1 MNIDYNCTIYIISI
15 IGFILI
21 AFAVGFLMFIIH
33 KFLKVTRYI

>member
-21 AFAVGFLMFIIH
+21 VFAVGFLMFIIH